1 MTGAAV
7 TAQSLQGA
15 RVVSTDSTLVERS
28 RRGDADAFCE
38 LVDRHKQPVYSFV
51 ARSVRNPADAED
63 LAQDVFVQAFAAI
76 GRYRSEASFKTWVFR
91 IAHNRVIDYARRSR
105 KRAAVTLEPAND
117 PDKDDMHAAEN
128 FAGPATDDP
137 MTELCRDELSERV
150 RRAVASLSDKLRA
163 VVILYDFE
171 GCSYEDIAAIV
182 GCPVGT
188 VKSRLFNARAE
199 LKRKLTPY
207 VEAMMP
213 GERRALGGE
222 AP

>member
-1 MTGAAV
+1 MAGIAA

-15 RVVSTDSTLVERS
+15 RVVCTDSALVERC

-51 ARSVRNPADAED
+51 ARSVRDAADAED
-63 LAQDVFVQAFAAI
+63 LTQDVFVQAFAAI

-91 IAHNRVIDYARRSR
+91 IAHNRVIDHARRSR
-105 KRAAVTLEPAND
+105 KRASVTVEPSAGLGQDDIHAV
-117 PDKDDMHAAEN
+117 DDRP
-128 FAGPATDDP
+128 GPVTDDP
-137 MTELCRDELSERV
+137 IAGLCRDELGERV
-150 RRAVASLSDKLRA
+150 RRAVASLSHKLRA

-171 GCSYEDIAAIV
+171 GCSYEEIAAVV

-199 LKRKLTPY
+199 LKRKLAPY
-207 VEAMMP
+207 LEAMMP

-222 AP
+222 GG